1 MSFSADV
8 EVPQCSN
15 LVIVTRLC
23 LFLLLVLFPLPSN
36 LHGLG
41 LVHDDPPSYCMSAK
55 AAMLTGV
62 DRIVMPPDRDSSR
75 AVYSHSGQRA
85 LRGECSFTVSNADRE
100 NPTYTIYMAFWRM
113 FPCRIWRFGL
123 QYDALVLTAVQMIQ
137 IHARDGSFVE
147 QFNMK
152 TVLKVNKINL
162 VRLSL

>member
-8 EVPQCSN
+8 EVPHCSN

-41 LVHDDPPSYCMSAK
+41 LVHDDPSSYCMSAK

-100 NPTYTIYMAFWRM
+100 NPTYTWPSGACFHAASEGLVYSTMPLSWLLSRWFRSTPGMAHLWSN
-113 FPCRIWRFGL
+113 
-123 QYDALVLTAVQMIQ
+123 LTW
-137 IHARDGSFVE
+137 
-147 QFNMK
+147 K
-152 TVLKVNKINL
+152 LC
-162 VRLSL
+162 